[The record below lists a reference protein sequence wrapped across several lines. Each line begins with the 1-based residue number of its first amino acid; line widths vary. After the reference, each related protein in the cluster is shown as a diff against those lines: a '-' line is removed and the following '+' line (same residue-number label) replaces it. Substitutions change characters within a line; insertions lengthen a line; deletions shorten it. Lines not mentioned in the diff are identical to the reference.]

1 MLEVQGTGG
10 GLDGVSAMSI
20 EFYWRLPPQGDGRAA
35 DRQDW
40 NRGDHAPATG
50 HRHDYA
56 RTGTRR
62 DGFTYYDLLVQ
73 VARAAELAG
82 FNGLSIPQTAGGE
95 EPLVVAGALARE
107 VGRLKLLPS
116 FPAQFVAPVYA
127 AKIATSFQRL
137 TTGRLAWHLHIDDG
151 AEGAWHGRARPRAEQ
166 VARTGEFLDIVKG
179 FWNEAPFDYKGTY
192 YEVEKGGFAG
202 PLAGQKL
209 PEIHLSGD
217 TEGELDLA
225 GRHAD
230 VYLLTPAPLD
240 ELRARIADVRTRA
253 AGREVRF
260 ALAADIITRHS
271 DEAAWDHL
279 RRQWDAAG
287 RRTRHLSGEPAE
299 RPDFDSYRRSDGQWA
314 GFAAL
319 RGEEGVGLVGGY
331 DTIAA
336 TIADYARVGID
347 RFILGANPHL
357 EEAYRVGEHVIPRIH
372 AILAGA
378 DSAAA

>member
-1 MLEVQGTGG
+1 MTT
-10 GLDGVSAMSI
+10 

-40 NRGDHAPATG
+40 NRGDYTPATG

-82 FNGLSIPQTAGGE
+82 FDGLSIPQTAAGE
-95 EPLVVAGALARE
+95 EPLIVAGALARE
-107 VGRLKLLPS
+107 IRRLKLLPS
-116 FPAQFVAPVYA
+116 FPAQFIAPVYA

-137 TTGRLAWHLHIDDG
+137 TAGRLAWHLHIDDG
-151 AEGAWHGRARPRAEQ
+151 QNGAWHGRSRSREEQ

-179 FWNEAPFDYKGTY
+179 FWSDTPFDYKGAY

-202 PLAGQKL
+202 PLAGQPL

-217 TEGELDLA
+217 TEGELELA
-225 GRHAD
+225 ARHAD
-230 VYLLTPAPLD
+230 IYLLTPAPLD
-240 ELRARIADVRTRA
+240 QLKARIADIRA
-253 AGREVRF
+253 RASGREVRF
-260 ALAADIITRHS
+260 GLAADIIARHS
-271 DEAAWDHL
+271 DEAAWTHL
-279 RRQWDAAG
+279 RRQWEAAG
-287 RRTRHLSGEPAE
+287 SRTVTLTGEEAD
-299 RPDFDSYRRSDGQWA
+299 RPDFDSFRQTDGQWA

-331 DTIAA
+331 ETVAA
-336 TIADYARVGID
+336 TLADYARAGID
-347 RFILGANPHL
+347 RFLLGANPHL
-357 EEAYRVGEHVIPRIH
+357 EEAYRVGEHVIPRVR
-372 AILAGA
+372 ALLAA
-378 DSAAA
+378 DRSAAA

>member
-1 MLEVQGTGG
+1 MC
-10 GLDGVSAMSI
+10 I

-40 NRGDHAPATG
+40 NRGDYAHPAG
-50 HRHDYA
+50 HQRDFA
-56 RTGTRR
+56 RTGTSR

-82 FNGLSIPQTAGGE
+82 FDGLSIPQTSGGE
-95 EPLVVAGALARE
+95 EPLIVAGSLAQE
-107 VGRLKLLPS
+107 VRRLKLLPS
-116 FPAQFVAPVYA
+116 FPAQFIAPVYA

-151 AEGAWHGRARPRAEQ
+151 EDGAWHGRSRSREEQ

-217 TEGELDLA
+217 TEGELALA

-240 ELRARIADVRTRA
+240 ELKARIADVRARA
-253 AGREVRF
+253 DGREVRF

-279 RRQWDAAG
+279 RRQWEAAG
-287 RRTRHLSGEPAE
+287 RRVQRLSGEPAD
-299 RPDFDSYRRSDGQWA
+299 RPGFDSFRRSDDQWA

-319 RGEEGVGLVGGY
+319 RGEEGVGLVGSY
-331 DTIAA
+331 DTVAA
-336 TIADYARVGID
+336 TLADYARAGID

-357 EEAYRVGEHVIPRIH
+357 EEAYRVGEHVIPRIR
-372 AILAGA
+372 ALL
-378 DSAAA
+378 DAAKAA